1 LHVDEDSII
10 KSRVQDAISKDNEIA
25 NLLNNNLESIEATPT
40 ESISSEEQ
48 EMMIEKQIQR
58 LKELKNLNLAINSPS
73 GIRDLEK
80 EPAYKRRNTKLQ
92 DIPHSS
98 ESQISRLT
106 LFEDP
111 VNQKTNI
118 RTNNT
123 FLHDNVD

>member
-1 LHVDEDSII
+1 
-10 KSRVQDAISKDNEIA
+10 
-25 NLLNNNLESIEATPT
+25 LESIEATPT